1 MVNQNKIY
9 KCEVCGNILESL
21 WDSSVVPVC
30 CNKTMKLLNENTVEA
45 STEKHIPVIT
55 VQGDK
60 KVKVT
65 VGSIPH
71 PMEEKHFIEWIELS
85 VEGRIYKK
93 FLKPGDKPEAV
104 FEFETVPGAI
114 GNDIK
119 ARAYCNLH
127 GLWKA

>member
-1 MVNQNKIY
+1 MVKQNKIY

-21 WDSSVVPVC
+21 WDSGVVPVC

-104 FEFETVPGAI
+104 FEFEAAPGAI